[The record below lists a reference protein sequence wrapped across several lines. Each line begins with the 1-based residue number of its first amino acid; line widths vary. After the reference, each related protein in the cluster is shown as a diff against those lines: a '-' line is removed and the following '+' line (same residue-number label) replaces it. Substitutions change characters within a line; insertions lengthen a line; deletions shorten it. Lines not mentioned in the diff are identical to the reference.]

1 MRIYKPEE
9 VAAYIELFATYNDN
23 FVALQDG
30 LGNDSR
36 QSPE

>member
-9 VAAYIELFATYNDN
+9 VSTYIELFATYNDN

-30 LGNDSR
+30 LGNNSR
-36 QSPE
+36 QAAE